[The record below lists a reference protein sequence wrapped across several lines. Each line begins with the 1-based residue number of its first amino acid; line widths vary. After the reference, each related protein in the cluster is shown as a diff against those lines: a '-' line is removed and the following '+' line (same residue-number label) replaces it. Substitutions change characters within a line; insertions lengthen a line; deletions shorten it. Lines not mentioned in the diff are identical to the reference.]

1 MRRREFIKVITA
13 SAAAWPIAA
22 RAQQPA
28 MPIIGYL
35 DSRSPEMM
43 EDRLRSLRGGLKEV
57 GYIEGENVTI
67 VYRWAEDRTDRL
79 PLLATELVGRS
90 VAAIITGGPLSS
102 FAAKAATTTRPNSF
116 PGQ

>member
-35 DSRSPEMM
+35 DNRHRWLLRARRSQRC
-43 EDRLRSLRGGLKEV
+43 RLSD
-57 GYIEGENVTI
+57 ISI
-67 VYRWAEDRTDRL
+67 
-79 PLLATELVGRS
+79 P
-90 VAAIITGGPLSS
+90 GPL
-102 FAAKAATTTRPNSF
+102 R
-116 PGQ
+116 